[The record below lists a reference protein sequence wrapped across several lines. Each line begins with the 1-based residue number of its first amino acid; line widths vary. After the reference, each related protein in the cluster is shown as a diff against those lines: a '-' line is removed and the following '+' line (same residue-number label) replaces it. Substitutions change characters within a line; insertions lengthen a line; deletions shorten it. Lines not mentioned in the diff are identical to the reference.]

1 MHGEAGGEGFGRL
14 GHRGEGAVLLV
25 VVCLVA
31 VPAGDGRW
39 QTLVLYVGH
48 VEGRVY
54 VGSPSDRCNPAGS
67 VRAPSCRSANL
78 CPQTCEPPRFK
89 SAYVYVCEYINRLMT
104 LFVWT

>member
-48 VEGRVY
+48 VEGQVY
-54 VGSPSDRCNPAGS
+54 VR
-67 VRAPSCRSANL
+67 R
-78 CPQTCEPPRFK
+78 
-89 SAYVYVCEYINRLMT
+89 
-104 LFVWT
+104 